1 MGGRVMTASE
11 RILQKTLVTS
21 GIGADEWNS
30 IQAGLRDRA
39 FFSARVTE
47 IRILDVMRG
56 SIEKSLSGNLSPSEF
71 RKAVRETLF
80 KTGYDAGDARGTIK
94 DLMTKSRLDLVY
106 NTNREM
112 AQGFI
117 QHLQATSEGAL
128 AAFPAYELIRAER
141 RKVPRNW
148 PEIWKSKGG
157 MLYQG
162 GRMIALKTDPIWTR
176 ISRFGIPHPP
186 FDYNSGMDLVS
197 VSRGEC
203 LALGVI
209 DEKTPKQK
217 PPKLDF
223 NENLQASFDAGHW
236 SGEYARKLKDA
247 FGDQIKHTQ
256 DQKTGNVTVQ
266 WQGNLLRDAFEN
278 YTTPTPEESG
288 KGWGLGKAT
297 AKLLAACD
305 KVSPQYRPL
314 FEGRGLSLS
323 KSIAKHTIGEG
334 HWLVDKT
341 PGNMPVKPADLD
353 LVPSMWRSP
362 DYIEAGGQK
371 DSIVLCLET
380 FDGGILKLP
389 VKVRGLVTIPTGLF
403 KQKSPMSAVAGIP
416 RLATSGTP

>member
-157 MLYQG
+157 TLYQG

-223 NENLQASFDAGHW
+223 NENLQATVPYKGPHDKTW
-236 SGEYARKLKDA
+236 EKLVED
-247 FGDQIKHTQ
+247 FQDQITHDKG
-256 DQKTGNVTVQ
+256 KIVWRAGLV
-266 WQGNLLRDAFEN
+266 RDAFN
-278 YTTPTPEESG
+278 SG
-288 KGWGLGKAT
+288 KPFEIRLGTAT
-297 AKLLAACD
+297 GKLRSMLPPEARS
-305 KVSPQYRPL
+305 KMK
-314 FEGRGLSLS
+314 S
-323 KSIAKHTIGEG
+323 KSLTIKSE
-334 HWLVDKT
+334 WLDKPRKDGT
-341 PGNMPVKPADLD
+341 THRQHFKPLESDPRNIPLTDGDFD
-353 LVPSMWRSP
+353 LVPTLWRDPDRVSP
-362 DYIEAGGQK
+362 GDFPGSFICE
-371 DSIVLCLET
+371 LET
-380 FDGGILKLP
+380 FDGGILKMVVDVKRTP
-389 VKVRGLVTIPTGLF
+389 VMHTLYKNKPGMGLGASIEQSSPSQGMRHVQQAGMTI
-403 KQKSPMSAVAGIP
+403 
-416 RLATSGTP
+416 